1 MDSICLRVCAC
12 VSERESARDKESV
25 CVFKNEFVCVADG
38 QHLCACVCV
47 CERERER
54 ERGRE
59 SARPRQRV
67 DVGERVRVLVRKC
80 E

>member
-47 CERERER
+47 
-54 ERGRE
+54 
-59 SARPRQRV
+59 
-67 DVGERVRVLVRKC
+67 
-80 E
+80 